1 MLRCFRFLLSL
12 FLIISFAEEIKAS
25 HVPGGNITYKC
36 IGGNNYIITLTVF
49 EDCSGNI
56 VVPNAPQTLIVSNS
70 CNFTSLNAIVLPVLS
85 YGVEISQVCYPQ
97 IPNTVCNGGT
107 LPGIKKH
114 VFSDTIN
121 PISLPGNCNDWT
133 LYWEGC
139 CRNTAVNLANQD
151 GYYFEA
157 VINNSN
163 FQCNSSPI
171 ISANPVPYNCI
182 NIPVTYNF
190 QVSEPDGDS
199 LHYSFIPASEI
210 PIGAIVSNPVAYAGG
225 YSPANPINGISL
237 DPSTGEITFIP
248 TIQGAFVVVVK
259 IEEFDSLGISLG
271 YIMQDF
277 QFQIIT
283 QNCNNSPPSTPSTP
297 LMNFSGS
304 ASYLGGN
311 SIQACEGD
319 SVCFDV
325 EFLDVN
331 LLDSIYINS
340 NITQIFP
347 GASFIQNSFFSPAT
361 ASICF
366 EVLPGSNPLSSI
378 SINVNDN
385 GCPVMG
391 TTSSLINV
399 SVVTNTYAGQDV
411 TICQGESTQI
421 FASGGSNFNW
431 SIISGDP
438 ISFGNNFSC
447 NSCSSPVA
455 SPAFSTVY
463 KVVSNLSLGCSN
475 VDTIQVDVAPNFNY
489 NIFQS
494 DTVACLNSLVNF
506 EASPFGTG
514 NFSYQW
520 TPISYLNNPL
530 IGNPEF
536 SSSMSG
542 LMNYNVTITNAQGCV
557 KNDSLSINVLPAYSP
572 NILLTASD
580 SSVICGDSVFMNV
593 ELLGNNPSIC
603 SPSGSTS
610 CTSTSSNQTIGSITG
625 NNTNISYPAP
635 FGNYFKNVRQQYLY
649 RANEFQSSGFN
660 GGKIT
665 EISWETIS
673 SNNASSNLDNFTI
686 KIGCT
691 NLNSLNS
698 WQSGLSDVFY
708 QQNFPVVLGWND
720 IVLDFAYEWDG
731 TSNLVVEICYTNINQ
746 NTLNFNWST
755 NYTQT
760 PYNSSIYFRDDVTP
774 SCSYNGPITSSSNK
788 RPVTKFRTCPLI
800 PDPSFFSF
808 VWSPSFFLSNST
820 DQNPNAVP
828 MVSSN
833 YKVLVTDNSGGCK
846 DSADIYI
853 DVICDTCGKP
863 SAMINNLS
871 CYGGGD
877 ASIFGTP
884 TGIFGPPWVVYLLD
898 SSYTNILAFDSNVV
912 TAFFFDSLTAGQ
924 YILRSLDTT
933 GCYADTMIT
942 ISEGIPLG
950 LDITNDTI
958 ICLGGTAT
966 IGVNAIG
973 GTPPYNY
980 NWENLS
986 SSVLHIVN
994 PFYSQYYKVNIE
1006 DSSGCESNYDS
1017 VLVALNPP
1025 IIINTLTDSICP
1037 YDSLDLSVVAF
1048 GGNGGPYN
1056 YSWTNQSGVQIS
1068 NQTITNISPI
1078 SPNTTY
1084 YVTVS
1089 DNCETPE
1096 NNDSVLVSWF
1106 DSPKVDFS
1114 SDTSEGCWPVE
1125 VLFYNNTNV
1134 SQVASCEWNLGN
1146 GIFSNNLDTVV
1157 IIYNTPGSFHV
1168 TLEVTNSDGCDND
1181 TTYFNYI
1188 EIFDYPVAGFI
1199 SRPNP
1204 ASILNPSV
1212 QFVDTSSLDVVYFDW
1227 TFYDSTN
1234 TIIGSDYIQNPTYNF
1249 SGIIEQQYH
1258 IQLYVENENG
1268 CSDTVYGTQ
1277 IVEGEYAFFLP
1288 NSFTPNGDGL
1298 NDSFFPVGDKV
1309 SIENYSF
1316 KIFNRW
1322 GELIFSTNDFNEKWD
1337 GTYQN
1342 NPLSSDAY
1350 IWKIDLVVSSTGKE
1364 KNLKGYVLLSR

>member
-1 MLRCFRFLLSL
+1 MNKYYRLLLSL
-12 FLIISFAEEIKAS
+12 ILVISFTEEVKAT

-36 IGGNNYIITLTVF
+36 LGANSYIITLTVF
-49 EDCSGNI
+49 EDCSGA
-56 VVPNAPQTLIVSNS
+56 VTVPNTPQILTVTNS
-70 CNFTSLNAIVLPVLS
+70 CGFNNFNSITLPVLS
-85 YGVEISQVCYPQ
+85 YGDEISQVCYPQ
-97 IPNTVCNGGT
+97 LPNTTCNGGL

-114 VFSDTIN
+114 IYSDTIN
-121 PISLPGNCNDWT
+121 SMTLPGNCNDWKIS
-133 LYWEGC
+133 WDGC

-163 FQCNSSPI
+163 SQCNSSPVI
-171 ISANPVPYNCI
+171 GSNPVPYNCI

-199 LHYSFIPASEI
+199 LYYSFIAASEI
-210 PIGAIVSNPVAYAGG
+210 AFGAVGPSPVPYVGG
-225 YSPANPINGISL
+225 YSPISPINGISL
-237 DPSTGEITFIP
+237 DPNTGEINFTP

-259 IEEFDSLGISLG
+259 IEEFDSSGTSLG

-283 QNCNNSPPSTPSTP
+283 QNCINSPPSLPVAP
-297 LMNFSGS
+297 LINFSGN
-304 ASYLGGN
+304 AIYLGGN

-319 SVCFDV
+319 SICFDV
-325 EFLDVN
+325 EFLDVDP
-331 LLDSIYINS
+331 LDSIYINS

-361 ASICF
+361 ASVCF

-399 SVVTNTYAGQDV
+399 TVISNTYAGQDI

-447 NSCSSPVA
+447 NGCSSPIA
-455 SPAFSTVY
+455 TPAFSTVY
-463 KVVSNLSLGCSN
+463 KVVSNLSGGCSN
-475 VDTIQVDVAPNFNY
+475 VDTVNINVAPNFNY
-489 NIFQS
+489 NLTQS
-494 DTVACLNSLVNF
+494 DTVTCLNSLVNF
-506 EASPFGTG
+506 DVTALGIG
-514 NFSYQW
+514 NFSFQW
-520 TPISYLNNPL
+520 DPISYLNNPQ

-542 LMNYNVTITNAQGCV
+542 LMNYNVTITNAQGCL

-572 NILLTASD
+572 NIILTASD
-580 SSVICGDSVFMNV
+580 TSIICGDSVFMNV
-593 ELLGNNPSIC
+593 NLLGNNPAIC

-610 CTSTSSNQTIGSITG
+610 CTSLSSNQIIGSTTG
-625 NNTNISYPAP
+625 SNTNISYPAP
-635 FGNYFKNVRQQYLY
+635 FGNYFKNVKQQYLY
-649 RANEFQSSGFN
+649 RANELQSAGFN

-665 EISWETIS
+665 EISWETTS
-673 SNNASSNLDNFTI
+673 SNNASSNIDDFTI

-691 NLNSLNS
+691 SSNSLSS
-698 WQSGLSDVFY
+698 WNLGLSNVFY
-708 QQNFPVVLGWND
+708 QQNLSVVLGWND
-720 IVLDFAYEWDG
+720 IVLDNAYEWDG
-731 TSNLVVEICYTNINQ
+731 ISNLVIEICYTNTNQ

-755 NYTQT
+755 NNTQT
-760 PYNSSIYFRDDVTP
+760 PYNSSIYFKDDVSP
-774 SCSYNGPITSSSNK
+774 SCSYTGPITGSSNK
-788 RPVTKFRTCPLI
+788 RPITKFRTCPMI

-808 VWSPSFFLSNST
+808 VWSPSFFLSSST

-853 DVICDTCGKP
+853 DVICDTCDKP
-863 SAMINNLS
+863 SVFINDLT
-871 CYGGGD
+871 CYGGSD
-877 ASIFGTP
+877 ASIFGSP
-884 TGIFGPPWVVYLLD
+884 TGIFGPPWMVYLLD
-898 SSYTNILAFDSNVV
+898 GNYNVLDYDSNVV
-912 TAFFFDSLTAGQ
+912 STFFFDSLSSGQ
-924 YILRSLDTT
+924 YVLRSLDTL
-933 GCYADTMIT
+933 GCYADTLVT
-942 ISEGIPLG
+942 IDDVTPIAL
-950 LDITNDTI
+950 IMTNDTI
-958 ICLGGTAT
+958 VCLGGNAT
-966 IGVNAIG
+966 IGVSATG
-973 GTPPYNY
+973 GSSPYIY
-980 NWENLS
+980 NWEGLS
-986 SSVLHIVN
+986 SSVTHVVN
-994 PFYSQYYKVNIE
+994 PLFSQYYKVNVE

-1017 VLVALNPP
+1017 VLVALFPP

-1037 YDSLDLSVVAF
+1037 FDSLDLSVIAF

-1056 YSWTNQSGVQIS
+1056 YSWTNQSGVQLS
-1068 NQTITNISPI
+1068 NQTTANVSPI
-1078 SPNTTY
+1078 NPNTYY
-1084 YVTVS
+1084 YVSVS

-1096 NNDSVLVSWF
+1096 NNDSVLVTWY
-1106 DSPKVDFS
+1106 DLPYVDFS
-1114 SDTSEGCWPVE
+1114 SDTSSGCWPVE
-1125 VLFYNNTNV
+1125 VLFNNHTNI
-1134 SQVASCEWNLGN
+1134 SQVASCDWNFGN
-1146 GIFSNNLDTVV
+1146 GVFSNNLDTVV
-1157 IIYNTPGSFHV
+1157 VIYNSPGSYHV
-1168 TLEVTNSDGCDND
+1168 SLQVTNSDGCDND

-1212 QFVDTSSLDVVYFDW
+1212 QFVDTSSSDVVYFDW

-1234 TIIGSDYIQNPTYNF
+1234 TMIGSDYVQNPTFNF
-1249 SGIIEQQYH
+1249 SGIIEQQYY
-1258 IQLYVENENG
+1258 IQLYVENQNG
-1268 CSDTVYGTQ
+1268 CSDTVNGIQ
-1277 IVEGEYAFFLP
+1277 IVEGEYSFFLP

-1322 GELIFSTNDFNEKWD
+1322 GELIFSTNDFNAKWD

-1350 IWKIDLVVSSTGKE
+1350 IWKIDLLDISTGKE

>member
-1 MLRCFRFLLSL
+1 MNKYYRLLLSL
-12 FLIISFAEEIKAS
+12 ILIISFTQEVKAT
-25 HVPGGNITYKC
+25 HVPGGNISYRC
-36 IGGNNYIITLTVF
+36 LGGSNYIITLTVF
-49 EDCSGNI
+49 EDCSGA
-56 VVPNAPQTLIVSNS
+56 VTVPNTPQTLTVTNS
-70 CNFTSLNAIVLPVLS
+70 CGFNSLNQITLPVLS
-85 YGVEISQVCYPQ
+85 YGDEISQVCYPQ
-97 IPNTVCNGGT
+97 LPNTTCNGGF

-114 VFSDTIN
+114 VYSDTIN
-121 PISLPGNCNDWT
+121 PITLPGNCNDWT
-133 LYWEGC
+133 FSWDGC

-163 FQCNSSPI
+163 SQCNSSPI
-171 ISANPVPYNCI
+171 INSNPVPYNCI
-182 NIPVTYNF
+182 NIPVAYNF
-190 QVSEPDGDS
+190 QVTEPDGDS
-199 LHYSFIPASEI
+199 LHYSFIAASEI
-210 PIGAIVSNPVAYAGG
+210 AFGGAGPIPVAYAGG
-225 YSPANPINGISL
+225 YSPASPINGISL
-237 DPSTGEITFIP
+237 DPNTGEITFTP

-259 IEEFDSLGISLG
+259 IEEFDSSGTSLG

-283 QNCNNSPPSTPSTP
+283 QNCINNGPTLPASP
-297 LMNFSGS
+297 LINFSGN
-304 ASYLGGN
+304 AIYLGGN

-325 EFLDVN
+325 EFLDADP
-331 LLDSIYINS
+331 LDSIYINS
-340 NITQIFP
+340 NVTQIFP

-399 SVVTNTYAGQDV
+399 TVISNTYAGQDV

-421 FASGGSNFNW
+421 FATGGSNFNW

-447 NSCSSPVA
+447 NGCSSPIA

-463 KVVSNLSLGCSN
+463 KVISNLSGGCSN
-475 VDTIQVDVAPNFNY
+475 VDTVNVNVAPNFNY
-489 NIFQS
+489 NLTQS
-494 DTVACLNSLVNF
+494 DTVACLNSIVNF
-506 EASPFGTG
+506 TASPSGIG
-514 NFSYQW
+514 NYTYQW
-520 TPISYLNNPL
+520 DPISFLNNPQ

-542 LMNYNVTITNAQGCV
+542 FMSYNVTITNSQGCV

-572 NILLTASD
+572 NIQLTASD
-580 SSVICGDSVFMNV
+580 TAVICGDSVFMNV
-593 ELLGNNPSIC
+593 DLLGNNPAIC

-610 CTSTSSNQTIGSITG
+610 CNSLSSNQIVGSNIGT
-625 NNTNISYPAP
+625 NTNISYPTP
-635 FGNYFKNVRQQYLY
+635 FGNYFKNVKQQYLY
-649 RANEFQSSGFN
+649 RANEFQSAGFN

-665 EISWETIS
+665 EISWETVS
-673 SNNASSNLDNFTI
+673 SNNASNNIDDFTI

-691 NLNSLNS
+691 SSNSLIS
-698 WQSGLSDVFY
+698 WESGLSNVFY
-708 QQNFPVVLGWND
+708 QQNFSVVLGWND
-720 IVLDFAYEWDG
+720 IVLDNAYEWDG
-731 TSNLVVEICYTNINQ
+731 ISNLVIEICYTNINQ
-746 NTLNFNWST
+746 NTLNFNWSS

-760 PYNSSIYFRDDVTP
+760 PFNSSIYFKDDITP
-774 SCSYNGPITSSSNK
+774 SCSYNGPITGSSNK
-788 RPVTKFRTCPLI
+788 RPVTKFRTCPMI

-808 VWSPSFFLSNST
+808 VWSPSFFLSNSA

-833 YKVLVTDNSGGCK
+833 YQVLVTDNSGGCK

-853 DVICDTCGKP
+853 DVICDTCRKP
-863 SAMINNLS
+863 SALINDLT
-871 CYGGGD
+871 CYGGSD
-877 ASIFGTP
+877 ASIFGSP
-884 TGIFGPPWVVYLLD
+884 TGIFGPPWIVYLLD
-898 SSYTNILAFDSNVV
+898 GSYNILDYDSNVV
-912 TAFFFDSLTAGQ
+912 STFFFDSLTSGQ
-924 YILRSLDTT
+924 YVLRSLDTS
-933 GCYADTMIT
+933 GCYADTLVIINDIT
-942 ISEGIPLG
+942 PISLTM
-950 LDITNDTI
+950 TNDTI
-958 ICLGGTAT
+958 VCIGGNAT
-966 IGVNAIG
+966 IGVTANG
-973 GTPPYNY
+973 GTSPYIY
-980 NWENLS
+980 NWEGLS
-986 SSVLHIVN
+986 NTMSHIVN
-994 PFYSQYYKVNIE
+994 PLFSQYYKVNIQ

-1017 VLVALNPP
+1017 VLVALFPP

-1037 YDSLDLSVVAF
+1037 FDSLDLSVTAF

-1056 YSWTNQSGVQIS
+1056 YSWTNQLGVQLS
-1068 NQTITNISPI
+1068 NQTTANVSPI
-1078 SPNTTY
+1078 NSNTY
-1084 YVTVS
+1084 YFVTVS

-1096 NNDSVLVSWF
+1096 NNDSVLVSLY
-1106 DSPKVDFS
+1106 DLPNVVFS
-1114 SDTSEGCWPVE
+1114 SDTSSGCWPVE
-1125 VLFYNNTNV
+1125 VLFYNNTNT

-1146 GIFSNNLDTVV
+1146 GVFSNNLDTVV
-1157 IIYNTPGSFHV
+1157 MIYNTPGSYNV
-1168 TLEVTNSDGCDND
+1168 TLEVVNSDGCDND

-1188 EIFDYPVAGFI
+1188 EIYDYPVAGFI

-1234 TIIGSDYIQNPTYNF
+1234 TLIGSDYVQNPTYNF
-1249 SGIIEQQYH
+1249 SGIIEQEYYIH
-1258 IQLYVENENG
+1258 LYVENQNG
-1268 CSDTVYGTQ
+1268 CSDTVSGTQ

-1350 IWKIDLVVSSTGKE
+1350 IWKIDLVDSSTGKE

>member
-1 MLRCFRFLLSL
+1 MLKYFRFLLSL
-12 FLIISFAEEIKAS
+12 ILIISFSQEFMAT

-36 IGGNNYIITLTVF
+36 VGGNNYIITLTVF
-49 EDCSGNI
+49 EDCSGAI
-56 VVPNAPQTLIVSNS
+56 TVPNTPQTLTVSNS
-70 CNFTSLNAIVLPVLS
+70 CGFNSLNSITLPVLS
-85 YGVEISQVCYPQ
+85 YGDEISQVCYPQ
-97 IPNTVCNGGT
+97 LPNTTCNGGS

-114 VFSDTIN
+114 IYSDTIN
-121 PISLPGNCNDWT
+121 PITLPGNCNDWT
-133 LYWEGC
+133 ISWDGC

-163 FQCNSSPI
+163 SQCNSSPI
-171 ISANPVPYNCI
+171 IGSNPVPYNCI

-199 LHYSFIPASEI
+199 LYYSFIAASEI
-210 PIGAIVSNPVAYAGG
+210 QFGGTGSVPVAYNGG
-225 YSPANPINGISL
+225 YSPTSPINGITL
-237 DPSTGEITFIP
+237 DPNTGEINFTP

-259 IEEFDSLGISLG
+259 IEEFDSSGTSLG

-283 QNCNNSPPSTPSTP
+283 QNCINSPPSTPVSPIT
-297 LMNFSGS
+297 NFSGN
-304 ASYLGGN
+304 AIYLGGN

-319 SVCFDV
+319 SICFDV
-325 EFLDVN
+325 EFLDVDP
-331 LLDSIYINS
+331 LDSIYINS
-340 NITQIFP
+340 NVAQIFP
-347 GASFIQNSFFSPAT
+347 GASFIQNTFFSPAT

-378 SINVNDN
+378 SFNVNDD

-399 SVVTNTYAGQDV
+399 TVISNTYAGQDV

-447 NSCSSPVA
+447 NGCSSPIA

-463 KVVSNLSLGCSN
+463 KVVSNLSGGCSN
-475 VDTIQVDVAPNFNY
+475 VDTVNINVAPNFNY
-489 NIFQS
+489 NLTQS
-494 DTVACLNSLVNF
+494 DTVTCLNSLVNF
-506 EASPFGTG
+506 DAAPLGIG
-514 NFSYQW
+514 NFSFQW
-520 TPISYLNNPL
+520 NPISYLNNPL

-557 KNDSLSINVLPAYSP
+557 KNDSVSIDVLPAYSP

-580 SSVICGDSVFMNV
+580 TSVICGDSVFMNV
-593 ELLGNNPSIC
+593 NLLGNNPAIC
-603 SPSGSTS
+603 SPSGSIS
-610 CTSTSSNQTIGSITG
+610 CTSLSSNQIIGSTSG
-625 NNTNISYPAP
+625 SNTNISYPAP
-635 FGNYFKNVRQQYLY
+635 FGNYFKNVKQQYLY
-649 RANEFQSSGFN
+649 RANELQSAGFN

-665 EISWETIS
+665 EIAWETIS
-673 SNNASSNLDNFTI
+673 SNNASSNIDDFTI

-691 NLNSLNS
+691 SSNSLNS
-698 WQSGLSDVFY
+698 WNSGLSNVFH

-720 IVLDFAYEWDG
+720 IVLDNAYEWDG
-731 TSNLVVEICYTNINQ
+731 ISNLVIEICYTNINQ

-755 NYTQT
+755 NNTQT
-760 PYNSSIYFRDDVTP
+760 PYNSSIYFKDDVNP
-774 SCSYNGPITSSSNK
+774 SCSYTGPITGSSNK
-788 RPVTKFRTCPLI
+788 RPITKFRTCPMI

-828 MVSSN
+828 MVSTN

-846 DSADIYI
+846 DSTDIYI
-853 DVICDTCGKP
+853 NVICDTCDKP
-863 SAMINNLS
+863 SVIINNLT
-871 CYGGGD
+871 CNGGSD
-877 ASIFGTP
+877 ASIFGSP
-884 TGIFGPPWVVYLLD
+884 TGIFGPPWIVYLMDGSYNVLD
-898 SSYTNILAFDSNVV
+898 YDSNVV
-912 TAFFFDSLTAGQ
+912 STFFFDSLSSGQ
-924 YILRSLDTT
+924 YVLRSLDTS
-933 GCYADTMIT
+933 GCYADTLVTVDDVTPI
-942 ISEGIPLG
+942 G
-950 LDITNDTI
+950 LIMTSDTI
-958 ICLGGTAT
+958 VCLGGTAT
-966 IGVNAIG
+966 IGVTATG
-973 GTPPYNY
+973 GTSPYTF
-980 NWENLS
+980 NWEGLS
-986 SSVLHIVN
+986 SSLTHVVN
-994 PFYSQYYKVNIE
+994 PLFSQYYKVNVE

-1017 VLVALNPP
+1017 VLVALFPP

-1037 YDSLDLSVVAF
+1037 FDTLDLSVIAF

-1056 YSWTNQSGVQIS
+1056 YSWTNQSGVQLS
-1068 NQTITNISPI
+1068 NQTTANV
-1078 SPNTTY
+1078 SPNNSNTYY

-1096 NNDSVLVSWF
+1096 NNDSVLVNWY
-1106 DSPKVDFS
+1106 DLPNVDFS
-1114 SDTSEGCWPVE
+1114 SDTSSGCWPVE
-1125 VLFYNNTNV
+1125 VLFNNNTNV
-1134 SQVASCEWNLGN
+1134 SQVASCEWNFGN
-1146 GIFSNNLDTVV
+1146 GVFSNNLDTVAV
-1157 IIYNTPGSFHV
+1157 IYNSPGSYHV
-1168 TLEVTNSDGCDND
+1168 TLQVTNSDGCYND
-1181 TTYFNYI
+1181 TTYFNFI
-1188 EIFDYPVAGFI
+1188 EIYEYPVAGFI

-1212 QFVDTSSLDVVYFDW
+1212 QFVDTSSSDVVYFDW

-1234 TIIGSDYIQNPTYNF
+1234 TMIGSDHEQNPTFNF
-1249 SGIIEQQYH
+1249 SGIIEQQYY
-1258 IQLYVENENG
+1258 IQLYVENQNG
-1268 CSDTVYGTQ
+1268 CSDTVNGIQ
-1277 IVEGEYAFFLP
+1277 IVEGEYSFFLP

-1298 NDSFFPVGDKV
+1298 NDNFFPVGDKV

-1322 GELIFSTNDFNEKWD
+1322 GEMIFSTNDFNAKWD

-1350 IWKIDLVVSSTGKE
+1350 IWKIDLVDISTGKE